1 MRTACG
7 VKNYMKEHH
16 HSYRRNCKVAS
27 ITAMIFF
34 HLIYASLSH
43 RPLRIKRET
52 LVKEAEVPPY
62 KVM

>member
-1 MRTACG
+1 MRG
-7 VKNYMKEHH
+7 EELYEKDH

-27 ITAMIFF
+27 ITAMIFV

-52 LVKEAEVPPY
+52 LVKEAEVPHY
-62 KVM
+62 KVI

>member
-7 VKNYMKEHH
+7 VKKYMKEDH
-16 HSYRRNCKVAS
+16 HSYRRNFKVAS
-27 ITAMIFF
+27 ITAMIFV

-52 LVKEAEVPPY
+52 LVKEAEVPHY
-62 KVM
+62 KVI